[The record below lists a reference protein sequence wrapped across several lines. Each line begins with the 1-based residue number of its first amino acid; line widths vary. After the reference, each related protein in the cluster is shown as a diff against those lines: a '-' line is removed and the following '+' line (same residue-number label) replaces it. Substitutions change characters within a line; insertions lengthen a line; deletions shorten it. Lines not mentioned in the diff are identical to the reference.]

1 LDADGP
7 IITAMRGQAHASG
20 RRTGGPGRGWFLAGY
35 AGVAGF
41 LVLETMRRPGPAS
54 AMHRAPDDA
63 GSTRDVALAFGAVAL
78 SAPVLRR
85 IPVRRLPW
93 PVAALGLA
101 MQATGLAL
109 RAWSMQ
115 TLRQSYTR
123 TLRVSNE
130 QEVVDRG
137 PYRHLRHPGY
147 LGSLLVW
154 AGFGL
159 SSCSVP
165 VVGAVAALIVPAY
178 VRRIDTEEILL
189 EGQLHGYA
197 AYRAKTRKLLPAIW

>member
-1 LDADGP
+1 MTRRVRPA
-7 IITAMRGQAHASG
+7 ARGV
-20 RRTGGPGRGWFLAGY
+20 RRPGSRWFLAGY

-41 LVLETMRRPGPAS
+41 LAVEATRQPGPAS
-54 AMHRAPDDA
+54 ALHGAPGDA
-63 GSTRDVALAFGAVAL
+63 GSTRDLTAAFAVAAV
-78 SAPVLRR
+78 SAPALRR
-85 IPVRRLPW
+85 IPVRPLPW
-93 PVAALGLA
+93 PIALLGLVI
-101 MQATGLAL
+101 QATGLGL

-147 LGSLLVW
+147 LGSLFVW
-154 AGFGL
+154 TGFAL
-159 SSCSVP
+159 SSCSLP

-178 VRRIDTEEILL
+178 VRRIDAEETLL
-189 EGQLHGYA
+189 ERELHGYA
-197 AYRAKTRKLLPAIW
+197 AYRTRTRKLLPAVW

>member
-1 LDADGP
+1 MTG
-7 IITAMRGQAHASG
+7 RAHPPG
-20 RRTGGPGRGWFLAGY
+20 RRTRRRGSRWFLAGY

-41 LVLETMRRPGPAS
+41 LAVEAMRRPGPAS
-54 AMHRAPDDA
+54 ALHGGSEDA
-63 GSTRDVALAFGAVAL
+63 GSTRDIAVSFAAVAVSSPL
-78 SAPVLRR
+78 LRR
-85 IPVRRLPW
+85 IPVRPLPW
-93 PVAALGLA
+93 PAAALGLS

-154 AGFGL
+154 TGFGL
-159 SSCSVP
+159 SSCSLP
-165 VVGAVAALIVPAY
+165 VVGAVAALIVPTY
-178 VRRIDTEEILL
+178 VRRIDAEETLL
-189 EGQLHGYA
+189 ESELHGYA
-197 AYRAKTRKLLPAIW
+197 AYRARTKKLLPALW

>member
-1 LDADGP
+1 MA
-7 IITAMRGQAHASG
+7 
-20 RRTGGPGRGWFLAGY
+20 RRERPTTRRPPHGPGRGWFLAGY

-41 LVLETMRRPGPAS
+41 LAVEATTRQPGAAS
-54 AMHRAPDDA
+54 ALDGAPDDA
-63 GSTRDVALAFGAVAL
+63 GSTRALGTAYLAAAV
-78 SAPVLRR
+78 SAPALRR
-85 IPVRRLPW
+85 IPVRPLPW
-93 PVAALGLA
+93 PVPALGLA
-101 MQATGLAL
+101 MQASGLAL

-154 AGFGL
+154 AGFAL
-159 SSCSVP
+159 SSCSLP

-178 VRRIDTEEILL
+178 VRRIDAEETLL
-189 EGQLHGYA
+189 ERELHGYA
-197 AYRAKTRKLLPAIW
+197 AYQERTKKLVPALW